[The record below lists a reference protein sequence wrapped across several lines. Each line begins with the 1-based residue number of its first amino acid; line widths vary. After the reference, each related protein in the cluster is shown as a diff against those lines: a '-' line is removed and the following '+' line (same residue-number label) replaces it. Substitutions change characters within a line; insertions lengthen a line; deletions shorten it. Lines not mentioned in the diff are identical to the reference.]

1 MSQLDEMIVLLKKLR
16 LSGVLNTLELRTRQ
30 AVDDNLAHSD
40 FLFRLLLDEV
50 ERRDARQL
58 EQRVRRAS
66 FEHQKTFDDFDFAFN
81 PKIPKAKVTDL
92 ATCVFVAR
100 KENALLIGH
109 AGVGKSHI
117 AQAIG
122 HRACRAGHAVL
133 YVEASDMFKQLRAA
147 RADGSYDRRLLRF
160 TTPALLIIDDLGLR
174 PLTGDEPGD
183 LYEII
188 RHRHE
193 RGATLITTNRAAEE
207 IPALFGDPLLA
218 SAAMDRLLHNAH
230 VLAFEGE
237 SYRNPPPNRRRGSA
251 HSSTKET
258 S

>member
-50 ERRDARQL
+50 ERRDAGQL

-66 FEHQKTFDDFDFAFN
+66 FEHQKTFDDFDFSFN

-133 YVEASDMFKQLRAA
+133 YVEASDMLKQLRAA
-147 RADGSYDRRLLRF
+147 RADGSYDRRMLRF

-174 PLTGDEPGD
+174 PLIGEEPGD
-183 LYEII
+183 LYEIV

-193 RGATLITTNRAAEE
+193 RGSTLITTNRSAEE

-230 VLAFEGE
+230 VLTFEGE
-237 SYRNPPPNRRRGSA
+237 SFRNPPPNRRRGA
-251 HSSTKET
+251 GQPSTKET